1 MKVVF
6 KKENEYDNLNK
17 ENSNN
22 LEKKT
27 INFNQL
33 NEQIFG
39 NIIEKKSNYNF
50 KNIKIVEDSKQNN
63 KIKNSDSTIS
73 HLSIF
78 QSINPGRSSMSI
90 DFKYLL
96 TNNDEKNKNKKI
108 NQESFEKFRK
118 NINDLLNLN

>member
-6 KKENEYDNLNK
+6 KKENEFDNLNK

-39 NIIEKKSNYNF
+39 NIIEKKSNYNL
-50 KNIKIVEDSKQNN
+50 KNIKIIEDNKQDH
-63 KIKNSDSTIS
+63 KVKNSDSTIS
-73 HLSIF
+73 HLSVF
-78 QSINPGRSSMSI
+78 QSINKGRSSMSI

-96 TNNDEKNKNKKI
+96 ANNEEKNKTKQI